1 MFQSKVVEKIKTN
14 ISCVCEI
21 SEDSNATL
29 IYGWAVYFEN
39 HKLRSCRQ
47 KAPLFRRADAQGL
60 SLPFYG
66 TKHCITLHPT
76 NIMHLYIKT
85 QKWKSS

>member
-1 MFQSKVVEKIKTN
+1 MFQSKVVEKTN
-14 ISCVCEI
+14 ISCVREI

-29 IYGWAVYFEN
+29 IYGWAAYFEN
-39 HKLRSCRQ
+39 HRLRSCRQ
-47 KAPLFRRADAQGL
+47 NLRLFRRADAQDL

-66 TKHCITLHPT
+66 TKHCNTLHPT
-76 NIMHLYIKT
+76 NIMHLYINA